1 MTAIVSDDAVRSGDP
16 RIEGT
21 RITVLDVK
29 RRVVD
34 AGENAHVVAGEY
46 DVPVADHFR
55 ALAYYYD
62 HRDEFE
68 KRERE
73 AAAARRDG
81 ERRTRELVGGAEA
94 GERAD

>member
-1 MTAIVSDDAVRSGDP
+1 MTVIVSDDAVRSGDP
-16 RIEGT
+16 RIEDT

-29 RRVVD
+29 RRVID

-46 DVPVADHFR
+46 DIPMADLFR
-55 ALAYYYD
+55 ALAYYDD
-62 HRDEFE
+62 HRDEFV

-81 ERRTRELVGGAEA
+81 ERRTREFVGEPV
-94 GERAD
+94 RNH